1 MANTKSKSSAKR
13 ANQSLVRNALNKP
26 IKTKMLTMIKNI
38 VKNVELKDFEKAN
51 SYHSIAQKSIDK
63 AVNKGIIHKKNG
75 ARKKS
80 RITRLISSI
89 SK

>member
-1 MANTKSKSSAKR
+1 MSNTRQSTKR
-13 ANQSLVRNALNKP
+13 AKQSLLRNARNKP
-26 IKTKMLTMIKNI
+26 IKTRMLTMIKNI
-38 VKNVELKDFEKAN
+38 VKNVEIKDLEKAK
-51 SYHSIAQKSIDK
+51 SYHPIAQKSIDK

-80 RITRLISSI
+80 RITRLIASI